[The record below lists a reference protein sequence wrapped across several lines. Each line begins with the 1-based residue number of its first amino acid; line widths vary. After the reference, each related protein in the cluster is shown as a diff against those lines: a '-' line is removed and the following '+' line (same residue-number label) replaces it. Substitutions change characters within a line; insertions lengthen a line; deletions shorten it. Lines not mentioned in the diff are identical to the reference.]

1 MEHGMH
7 GEKMPTGILRGNVRE
22 ADDLKDLEVDGC
34 ITVGYVFKK
43 RDGKRR
49 TGVVC
54 FKISVSG

>member
-1 MEHGMH
+1 MH